1 MLIIP
6 KTQNLNLETKNQTKT
21 QVMQESNNEEKLRL
35 TEARINVINKKKLI
49 LTKEAKEREK
59 KVIILGH
66 SELTAMHIVISVIS
80 LHV

>member
-1 MLIIP
+1 M
-6 KTQNLNLETKNQTKT
+6 
-21 QVMQESNNEEKLRL
+21 
-35 TEARINVINKKKLI
+35 INKKKLI

-66 SELTAMHIVISVIS
+66 SELTTMHIMISVIS